1 MAKAKPEQSKDIN
14 LGGPVGTPAEAKRR
28 RTMATR
34 RRYID
39 IPDHARRDFIKWT
52 IGLGAALGLRPWKV
66 FEVQESLVGPAVA
79 ASASCSSV
87 NRFVGF
93 VCGNGGHAWNTQL
106 WPHPQQ
112 AVTAGASFYAI
123 GQATPQGKGAGDHDM
138 PLAPAAPKFAGKKMT
153 AFVCGTNDTHN
164 TAVLNGVATV
174 ATGVSMFA
182 AAAAIQTAS
191 PTLVPSI
198 AIAQVPYGLAAGAP
212 QLASVPNPAGMVDL
226 FNSAS
231 SIAGGALAN
240 ASDAALFEA
249 YYKANLSLHAAAAR
263 PTMTAGLRTG
273 KVAANLLGKNLAS
286 QLRPSTDDLA
296 RYGITGGTPAK
307 LASIGQTLITAAKAF
322 ALNLTSHVMLP
333 AFLDDPHG
341 AFQDMNTL
349 QQTAVTYGKMLDAF
363 MGDMMGIDDPM
374 CAGRKLGDNLVMA
387 WIGDTHKNPF
397 NPSGW
402 GDNTTAN
409 SNVMWVLGNGY
420 TKAGWFGQDNKGS
433 LVTWDPTTGA
443 DMATGGMTSAQL
455 AAPASAAVLF
465 AVAKG
470 DMRRVQDFYRG
481 PDIGGVTNAQI
492 TGS

>member
-1 MAKAKPEQSKDIN
+1 
-14 LGGPVGTPAEAKRR
+14 
-28 RTMATR
+28 MATR

-66 FEVQESLVGPAVA
+66 FEVQESVVGPAVA
-79 ASASCSSV
+79 ANASCASV

-106 WPHPQQ
+106 WPHPMQ
-112 AVTAGASFYAI
+112 ATAANGAFYAK
-123 GQATPQGKGAGDHDM
+123 GMATPQAVGAGDHAL
-138 PLAPAAPKFAGKKMT
+138 PLSPAAPRFAGKKMT
-153 AFVCGTNDTHN
+153 AFICGANETHN
-164 TAVLNGVATV
+164 QTALKTTAVVG
-174 ATGVSMFA
+174 TGISMFA
-182 AAAAIQTAS
+182 AAAALQTAA
-191 PTLVPSI
+191 PTLVPAI
-198 AIAQVPYGLAAGAP
+198 AISALPYGAAAGAP
-212 QLASVPNPAGMVDL
+212 AVASVPNAAGMVDL

-231 SIAGGALAN
+231 SLAGGALAN

-286 QLRPSTDDLA
+286 QLRPTADDLA
-296 RYGITGGTPAK
+296 RYGITGGTQAK
-307 LASIGQTLITAAKAF
+307 LSSIGNALITTAKAF

-341 AFQDMNTL
+341 AFGDMATL
-349 QQTAVTYGKMLDAF
+349 AATAVQYGKMLDAF
-363 MGDMMGIDDPM
+363 MADVMAIDDPM
-374 CAGRKLGDNLVMA
+374 CAGRKIGDNLVMV
-387 WIGDTHKNPF
+387 WMGDTTKDPF
-397 NPSGW
+397 TASGW
-402 GDNTTAN
+402 PDGTQAN
-409 SNVMWVLGNGY
+409 SNVMWVMSNGY
-420 TKAGWFGQDNKGS
+420 NKAGWFGQDTGGA
-433 LVTWDPTTGA
+433 LTTWNPTTGA
-443 DMATGGMTSAQL
+443 DDPAATMTSAAL

-470 DMRRVQDFYRG
+470 DMRRVSDFYRG
-481 PDIGGVTNAQI
+481 VDIGGVVNANI

>member
-1 MAKAKPEQSKDIN
+1 
-14 LGGPVGTPAEAKRR
+14 
-28 RTMATR
+28 MATR

-79 ASASCSSV
+79 ANASCASV
-87 NRFVGF
+87 NRFVGI
-93 VCGNGGHAWNTQL
+93 VAGNGGHAWQTQL
-106 WPHPQQ
+106 WPHPMQ

-123 GQATPQGKGAGDHDM
+123 GQATPQAKGAGDHDL
-138 PLAPAAPKFAGKKMT
+138 PLSPAAPKFASKKMT
-153 AFVCGTNDTHN
+153 AFVCGANETHN
-164 TAVLNGVATV
+164 TAALKTTAIVG
-174 ATGVSMFA
+174 TGISMFA
-182 AAAAIQTAS
+182 AAAALQTAS
-191 PTLVPSI
+191 PTLVPAI
-198 AIAQVPYGLAAGAP
+198 AISQLPFGAAAGAP
-212 QLASVPNPAGMVDL
+212 AVASVPNPAGMVDL

-231 SIAGGALAN
+231 SLAGGALAN

-263 PTMTAGLRTG
+263 PTMTSGLRTG

-286 QLRPSTDDLA
+286 QLRPSADDLA
-296 RYGITGGTPAK
+296 RYGITSGTPAK
-307 LASIGQTLITAAKAF
+307 LSSIGNTLITTAKAF
-322 ALNLTSHVMLP
+322 ALNLTSHIMLP

-341 AFQDMNTL
+341 AFQDMATL
-349 QQTAVTYGKMLDAF
+349 QATAVAYGKMLDAF
-363 MGDMMGIDDPM
+363 MGDVMAVDDPM
-374 CAGRKLGDNLVMA
+374 CAGRKIGDNLVMA

-402 GDNTTAN
+402 GDGTTAN
-409 SNVMWVLGNGY
+409 SNVMWVMSNGY

-433 LVTWDPTTGA
+433 IVTWNPTTGA
-443 DMATGGMTSAQL
+443 DDPAATMSSAAL

-470 DMRRVQDFYRG
+470 DMRRVSDFYRG
-481 PDIGGVTNAQI
+481 VDIGGVVNANV